1 MFRFG
6 SETAVSFVDNRRE
19 MMEALDRDGA
29 PVRPQDIRLL
39 DNEIRRAQQYME
51 QAQRLQAASR
61 RCGEG
66 LLDYHDEGITRDTVC
81 HLFIVIIIITVTAL
95 TVMSSL
101 SQLST
106 KFVYI
111 KYYLTPIQVRFWA
124 HSVEQTLYIKHL
136 CRKFYKLCIEI

>member
-1 MFRFG
+1 M
-6 SETAVSFVDNRRE
+6 DNRRE

-111 KYYLTPIQVRFWA
+111 KYYLTPIQVRF
-124 HSVEQTLYIKHL
+124 
-136 CRKFYKLCIEI
+136 